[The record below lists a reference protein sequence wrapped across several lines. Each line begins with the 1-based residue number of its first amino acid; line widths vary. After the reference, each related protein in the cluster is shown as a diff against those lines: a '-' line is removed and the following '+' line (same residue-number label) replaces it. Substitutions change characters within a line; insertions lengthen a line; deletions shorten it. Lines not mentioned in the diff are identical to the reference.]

1 MIYRNIRLNLFTPNL
16 TTKICGGIFDIK
28 TITDSIADLQIKTNQ
43 PNFWDDGQTAQK
55 VLKKISSLENEFK
68 MWEDLKNHC
77 HEVESY
83 IELLD
88 EGEDVEEDAVIS
100 LNRFKQSL
108 ENVQIRKLL
117 SGQDDHRNAI
127 LSIHPGAGG
136 TESQDWA
143 SMLFRLYSRWCEK
156 NGYKSKIL
164 DYQDGDEAGIK
175 STTIHIKGNN
185 VYGLLKSERG
195 VHRLVRLSP
204 YDSDNARHTSFV
216 LVETLPEIESDV
228 EIELKSDDL
237 NIESFKAG
245 GAGGQS
251 VQKNSTAIRI
261 THIPTGIKV
270 SCQNERS
277 QAQNK
282 EIAIRILQSRLLS
295 LELKKRE
302 ENEKKIRGPHISAE
316 WGNQIRSYVLHP
328 YKMVKDHRSDYES
341 SDPDK
346 ILDGDI
352 NEFIDNYLRI
362 SKN

>member
-1 MIYRNIRLNLFTPNL
+1 MTI
-16 TTKICGGIFDIK
+16 IK
-28 TITDSIADLQIKTNQ
+28 
-43 PNFWDDGQTAQK
+43 
-55 VLKKISSLENEFK
+55 
-68 MWEDLKNHC
+68 
-77 HEVESY
+77 
-83 IELLD
+83 
-88 EGEDVEEDAVIS
+88 
-100 LNRFKQSL
+100 
-108 ENVQIRKLL
+108 
-117 SGQDDHRNAI
+117 
-127 LSIHPGAGG
+127 
-136 TESQDWA
+136 
-143 SMLFRLYSRWCEK
+143 
-156 NGYKSKIL
+156 
-164 DYQDGDEAGIK
+164 
-175 STTIHIKGNN
+175 
-185 VYGLLKSERG
+185 
-195 VHRLVRLSP
+195 
-204 YDSDNARHTSFV
+204 
-216 LVETLPEIESDV
+216 
-228 EIELKSDDL
+228 DL

-282 EIAIRILQSRLLS
+282 EIAMRILQSRLLS

-352 NEFIDNYLRI
+352 NEFIDNYLRM